1 MFYSIDLLSPKGAL
15 GNVWVMMLLFRDA
28 IFVRVG
34 SLITRS
40 SFLII
45 RASTEFFFALF
56 FAYLKRHV
64 VLRALT
70 TTKLSLSLYRF

>member
-1 MFYSIDLLSPKGAL
+1 
-15 GNVWVMMLLFRDA
+15 MMLLFRDA

-34 SLITRS
+34 SFPRVLFTR
-40 SFLII
+40 
-45 RASTEFFFALF
+45 ANEFFFFFF

>member
-15 GNVWVMMLLFRDA
+15 GNVWVIMLLFRDA

-34 SLITRS
+34 SFPRVLFTR
-40 SFLII
+40 
-45 RASTEFFFALF
+45 ANEFFFFF

-70 TTKLSLSLYRF
+70 TTKVSLSLYRF

>member
-34 SLITRS
+34 SFPRVLFTR
-40 SFLII
+40 
-45 RASTEFFFALF
+45 ANEFFFFF
-56 FAYLKRHV
+56 FAYLKRRV

>member
-28 IFVRVG
+28 VFVRVG

-45 RASTEFFFALF
+45 RASRILRPLLRVFKKTRGFAS
-56 FAYLKRHV
+56 ADDD
-64 VLRALT
+64 A
-70 TTKLSLSLYRF
+70 KLSLSLYRF

>member
-15 GNVWVMMLLFRDA
+15 GNVWVMLLLFRDA

-34 SLITRS
+34 SFPRVLFTR
-40 SFLII
+40 
-45 RASTEFFFALF
+45 ANEFFVFF

-64 VLRALT
+64 VLRTLT

>member
-28 IFVRVG
+28 VFVRVG

-45 RASTEFFFALF
+45 RASRILRPLLRVFKKTCGFGFAKSADDDETF
-56 FAYLKRHV
+56 SF
-64 VLRALT
+64 
-70 TTKLSLSLYRF
+70 SL

>member
-34 SLITRS
+34 SFPRVLFTR
-40 SFLII
+40 
-45 RASTEFFFALF
+45 ANEFFFFFFFF
-56 FAYLKRHV
+56 FAYLKRRV

>member
-15 GNVWVMMLLFRDA
+15 GNVWVMLLLFRDA

-34 SLITRS
+34 SLIARL
-40 SFLII
+40 SFLNHL
-45 RASTEFFFALF
+45 RANEFFVFF

>member
-34 SLITRS
+34 SLITAFYS
-40 SFLII
+40 
-45 RASTEFFFALF
+45 RAANEFFFALF

>member
-28 IFVRVG
+28 VFVRVG

-40 SFLII
+40 SFLNHL
-45 RASTEFFFALF
+45 RANEFFALF